1 MARSW
6 KDVKAD
12 VHAQGLIDPAHVTKA
27 KREIEGAQRAY
38 RLAQVRKAQAR
49 TQTEIAEAMG
59 VTQARVSNIERGD
72 MSHTEL
78 GTLAA
83 YVRALGGKLRVVAE
97 FGNGDT
103 LALE

>member
-12 VHAQGLIDPAHVTKA
+12 VHAQGFVEPARVAEA

-49 TQTEIAEAMG
+49 TQSEIAKVMG

-72 MSHTEL
+72 MSHIEL
-78 GTLAA
+78 GTLDA
-83 YVRALGGKLRVVAE
+83 YVRAVGGRLRVVAE

-103 LALE
+103 LTLQ